1 MALGTVAV
9 SPLELAAAYT
19 AFAGLGEGVRPRFV
33 VRVDAEDGSVLWQAD
48 EPERRHVLA
57 AAVAYVI
64 TDALQDVLTRGTG
77 TAVRESG
84 FEAPAAGKTGT
95 TSDGA
100 DTWFVGYTPEVVA
113 AVWMGFDRQRPIMA
127 KATGGRLAAPVWAR
141 LMTRLYAGRKPPS
154 PWPMPAGVV
163 EGMVDPQTGL
173 LLASGCAP
181 WSGVAYKE
189 LFVHGAVPV
198 TVCPSQGPIM
208 TAENLPLP
216 PLPDYEEGMET
227 GVPLEDVPKTTTP
240 GGEPVRLG
248 DGTTATEPMR
258 SYTPSSPEPSPSV
271 GAPAASAAPASAPAA
286 APVAKPAAPP
296 ADEPASEPARDKA
309 SPPREAESP
318 EPAPSPTPSPGLLP

>member
-1 MALGTVAV
+1 
-9 SPLELAAAYT
+9 
-19 AFAGLGEGVRPRFV
+19 
-33 VRVDAEDGSVLWQAD
+33 
-48 EPERRHVLA
+48 
-57 AAVAYVI
+57 
-64 TDALQDVLTRGTG
+64 
-77 TAVRESG
+77 
-84 FEAPAAGKTGT
+84 
-95 TSDGA
+95 
-100 DTWFVGYTPEVVA
+100 
-113 AVWMGFDRQRPIMA
+113 
-127 KATGGRLAAPVWAR
+127 VWAR
-141 LMTRLYAGRKPPS
+141 LMTRFYAGRQPPP

-258 SYTPSSPEPSPSV
+258 SYTPSSPLPGASAPPPSSAPSP
-271 GAPAASAAPASAPAA
+271 AAAAPAPPSRPS
-286 APVAKPAAPP
+286 APP
-296 ADEPASEPARDKA
+296 ADEPGPEPAREA
-309 SPPREAESP
+309 TPPREAASP
-318 EPAPSPTPSPGLLP
+318 DPAPSPTPSPGLRP